1 MKNRVLIVIM
11 LAAVLLSGA
20 ITFSV
25 QADERVGIF
34 VNGQEIDADIPGQI
48 INDRVMVPVRFV
60 TEALGGRVEWNEFH
74 KRVIIT
80 TEPELKLMKLADE
93 ATTWPYWYENGKLYL
108 EYRNMLQL
116 VREYYPHPSYVPN
129 FFKSSNTFVFNN
141 KTIDLSAQQKGDFH
155 VVAIDELKKA
165 GIINYTWDE
174 KNGNLTFKDPG
185 K

>member
-1 MKNRVLIVIM
+1 MKNRMFIAIM
-11 LAAVLLSGA
+11 LAVVLISGA
-20 ITFSV
+20 VTFSS
-25 QADERVGIF
+25 QAAEGVGIF
-34 VNGQEIDADIPGQI
+34 VNGKEISADMPGQI

-60 TEALGGRVEWNEFH
+60 TEALGGKVEWNDLH

-80 TEPELKLMKLADE
+80 TEPELKLMKLAGE
-93 ATTWPYWYENGKLYL
+93 ATTWPYWYEDGKLYV

-116 VREYYPHPSYVPN
+116 VREYYSHPSYVPN
-129 FFKSSNTFVFNN
+129 YFKSSDTFIFNN
-141 KTIDLSAQQKGDFH
+141 KSIDLSSQQKGDFH

-174 KNGNLTFKDPG
+174 KNGNLTFKEPG